1 MRTKLDESEARSTCG
16 VILDSIPTGVLAV
29 DQDRRILFCNARCEE
44 ILKVPRGKLIGK
56 NCLDV
61 IKTEDDRWM
70 STDPVDALGAPEA
83 NRELEAEVAGEE
95 LELLATPLELKAPL
109 GEPVGTL
116 ILLENA
122 SEAEIDEEARRTDR
136 LVSLGELS
144 ACVAHEIRNPLTGIR
159 TTVQFIGS
167 KFAEDDPRRQDI
179 EDIIRELDRI
189 EQIITDLLLF
199 ARPPMGKPV
208 PIDANEV
215 VSNALDS
222 VTLQLESASVS
233 AEKKLDPELPRIS
246 FDPDLLHQVF
256 LNILLN
262 AVEAMPD
269 GGKVRIR
276 TSSRKTRSRKTMVDI
291 SFSDTGCGIDRE
303 HMEKIFTPFFTT
315 RPKGTGLG
323 LPISL
328 QIVRAHGGT
337 ITAKNNRRVGATF
350 RVSVPAVRES
360 GRTK

>member
-1 MRTKLDESEARSTCG
+1 VKSKPDASETESTCSA
-16 VILDSIPTGVLAV
+16 ILDSIPTGVLAL
-29 DQDRRILFCNARCEE
+29 DMDRRILYCNSRCEE
-44 ILKVPRGKLIGK
+44 ILKTPRAKLIGK
-56 NCLDV
+56 SCQEV

-70 STDPVDALGAPEA
+70 STDPVDALGAPGT
-83 NRELEAEVAGEE
+83 NREIEAEVGGEE
-95 LELLATPLELKAPL
+95 MELLATPLELRPPE
-109 GEPVGTL
+109 GERIGTL

-159 TTVQFIGS
+159 TTVQFIGA
-167 KFAEDDPRRQDI
+167 KFAEDDPRKQDI

-208 PIDANEV
+208 PVDANEV
-215 VSNALDS
+215 VAGVLDS
-222 VTLQLESASVS
+222 VNLQLENASVV
-233 AEKKLDPELPRIS
+233 AERKLDPDIPKIS

-256 LNILLN
+256 LNIVLN
-262 AVEAMPD
+262 AIEAMPE
-269 GGKVRIR
+269 GGKLRVK
-276 TSSRKTRSRKTMVDI
+276 TSSRKTRSRRTMVDI
-291 SFSDTGCGIDRE
+291 SFSDTGCGIDAE

-337 ITAKNNRRVGATF
+337 ITAKNNRRAGATF
-350 RVSVPAVRES
+350 RVSVPALQEEERA
-360 GRTK
+360 K